1 MYNKEAMDELKRIV
15 SVIDIKLAGPRM
27 SEESRATY
35 ILAKVTAL
43 TTLANIY

>member
-1 MYNKEAMDELKRIV
+1 MYNKEAMDELKQI
-15 SVIDIKLAGPRM
+15 VIDIMLAGPMM
-27 SEESRATY
+27 SQESRATY